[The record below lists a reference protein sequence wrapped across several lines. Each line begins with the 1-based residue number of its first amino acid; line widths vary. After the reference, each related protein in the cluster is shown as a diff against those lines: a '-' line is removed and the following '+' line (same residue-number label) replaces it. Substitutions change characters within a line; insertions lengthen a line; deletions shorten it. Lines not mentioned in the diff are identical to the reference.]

1 MRQGIVMRRRH
12 NNSLAKYLLV
22 LCLSITL
29 LLSQT
34 GNLHMHLVH
43 ADHAGSSTHLFEL
56 HPESNRHDPDLSNH
70 HDGHPNDHSTF
81 AVDVSPETLLKNT
94 KLLNLLFLIIF
105 LSVFLLRIPPRTSVN
120 RQQFCKTLFPPCY
133 YLFHPPLRAPPIH

>member
-1 MRQGIVMRRRH
+1 MARLH
-12 NNSLAKYLLV
+12 NHSIAKYLLV
-22 LCLSITL
+22 FCLSAAL

-43 ADHAGSSTHLFEL
+43 ADRAGSSTHLL
-56 HPESNRHDPDLSNH
+56 DIHPESTQHDIDLSHH
-70 HDGHPNDHSTF
+70 HDGHPKDHSTF

-94 KLLNLLFLIIF
+94 NLLNLLFLIIF
-105 LSVFLLRIPPRTSVN
+105 ISVFFLRIPPRTSVN

-133 YLFHPPLRAPPIH
+133 YLFHPPLRAPPVK